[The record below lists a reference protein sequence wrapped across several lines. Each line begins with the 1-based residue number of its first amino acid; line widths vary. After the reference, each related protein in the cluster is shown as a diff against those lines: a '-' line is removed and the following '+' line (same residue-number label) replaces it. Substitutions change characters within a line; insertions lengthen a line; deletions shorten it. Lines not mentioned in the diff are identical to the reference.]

1 MSVRYVLR
9 RLAQAVPTVLGILLI
24 TFVLIQMA
32 PGDAADTLSEG
43 DPEYTR
49 QLRAQM
55 RLDRPLVEQFWEYA
69 TRVLRGDLGVS
80 STQNGRSV
88 SSLIAEYLPRTV
100 LLMGTAVV
108 LSSLLGIALSAR
120 ASRRPNGPLDATISL
135 GALLAYAMPAMWLG
149 QLAILFLGLRAG
161 LFPIGGMTDPR
172 TNYTGLEHVMDVG
185 AHLALPVLVLATSE
199 VAMVYRVTR
208 TGILQENQKEYVRT
222 AHAKGVRADRVLAH
236 HAMRNALLPVVTI
249 IGTRVGFLFS
259 GAVITER
266 LFAWPGMGTLLITA
280 AERRDRPVVLGI
292 VLVVAF
298 ALIVATLIT
307 DLVYALI
314 DPRIRYD

>member
-1 MSVRYVLR
+1 MSFSYVLR
-9 RLAQAVPTVLGILLI
+9 RLLQAVPTILGILVL

-43 DPEYTR
+43 DVEYTR
-49 QLRAQM
+49 QLRAQL
-55 RLDRPLVEQFWEYA
+55 RLDRPLIEQFGAYA

-88 SSLIAEYLPRTV
+88 SSLIGEYLPRTV

-108 LSSLLGIALSAR
+108 LSSLVGIALAAR
-120 ASRRPNGPLDATISL
+120 AGRRPNGPLDSTVSL
-135 GALLAYAMPAMWLG
+135 GALVAYAVPGLWLG
-149 QLAILFLGLRAG
+149 QLAILFLGLRTG
-161 LFPIGGMTDPR
+161 WFPIGGMTNARAD
-172 TNYTGLEHVMDVG
+172 YGGIEHVLDVV

-199 VAMVYRVTR
+199 VAVVYRVTR
-208 TGILQENQKEYVRT
+208 AGILQETRKEYVRT
-222 AHAKGVRADRVLAH
+222 ALAKGVRADRVLSH
-236 HAMRNALLPVVTI
+236 HAMRNALLPTVTV

-259 GAVITER
+259 GAVVIER
-266 LFAWPGMGTLLITA
+266 LFAWPGMGTLLITS
-280 AERRDRPVVLGI
+280 AERRDRPVVLGV

-298 ALIVATLIT
+298 ALVAATLIT
-307 DLVYALI
+307 DLIYALI

>member
-1 MSVRYVLR
+1 MSVRYVLT
-9 RLAQAVPTVLGILLI
+9 RLAQAVPTVLGILVI

-88 SSLIAEYLPRTV
+88 SSLIGEYLPRTV

-120 ASRRPNGPLDATISL
+120 ASRRPNGPLDATVSL
-135 GALLAYAMPAMWLG
+135 GALLAYAIPAMWLG

-172 TNYTGLEHVMDVG
+172 TNYTGLEYVMDVG

-208 TGILQENQKEYVRT
+208 SGILQENQREYVRT

-298 ALIVATLIT
+298 ALVVATLVT